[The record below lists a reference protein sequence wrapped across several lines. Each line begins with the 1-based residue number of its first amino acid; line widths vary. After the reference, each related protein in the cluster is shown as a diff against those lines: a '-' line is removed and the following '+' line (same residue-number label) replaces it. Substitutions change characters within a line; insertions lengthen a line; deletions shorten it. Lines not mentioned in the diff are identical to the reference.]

1 MRGCFLPQ
9 VRLWTLRFLVGIVF
23 SAVAVRSASSQD
35 WPQWRG
41 PNRDGHIIGLGVP
54 ERWPAKWRTIWQI
67 EVGEGYSSPV
77 LVDDR
82 LYVFSREDDQE
93 VLRAVSLADGKVLW
107 AGRYPAP
114 YEVNP
119 AARAH
124 GKGPKSTPVVAAG
137 KIVTLGISGI
147 LTCWSAADGK
157 VLWQHRFEDRFG
169 ETSPDFGTA
178 MSPMVVDEKKLLAF
192 VGGPE
197 KGAFCAWDLASGEEL
212 WQWPGD
218 PPAYSS
224 PIVATLAGRKQVVIQ
239 SRRFCVGLDPDSGE
253 LLWQVPF
260 VTQYNVNIV
269 TPVVWKDL
277 LIVSGFRRG
286 TTAYRILPQGNKL
299 AAQEVWHNKEVSMY
313 MNSPVVVGDR
323 LVGLAQEQR
332 GQFFA
337 MDPATGKILW
347 RSEPKQGENAAL
359 LVLGK
364 YVLALTT
371 GSELVVI
378 DPAADSFQPLARWKV
393 AETPTW
399 AHPLWLKEGLVV
411 RDSRHLSLLA
421 PEGMAAQ

>member
-1 MRGCFLPQ
+1 MRHCWRMTRLSTAAFAVWMVGCCL
-9 VRLWTLRFLVGIVF
+9 LTG
-23 SAVAVRSASSQD
+23 VAFAQD

-41 PNRDGHIIGLGVP
+41 PNRDGYIVGLTLP
-54 ERWPAKWRTIWQI
+54 ESWPASWRPVWRI

-77 LVDDR
+77 LVGDR
-82 LYVFSREDDQE
+82 LYVFAREDEQE
-93 VLRAVSLADGKVLW
+93 VLRAVSLVDGKVLW
-107 AGRYPAP
+107 VQKYPAP

-124 GKGPKSTPVVAAG
+124 GKGPKSTPVVG
-137 KIVTLGISGI
+137 GNKIVTLGISGI
-147 LTCWSAADGK
+147 LSCWSTEDGK
-157 VLWQHRFEDRFG
+157 LLWQHRFEDRFG

-178 MSPMVVDEKKLLAF
+178 MSPMVLDGQRVLAF

-197 KGAFCAWDLASGEEL
+197 KGAFCAWDLASGKEL
-212 WQWPGD
+212 WQWAGD

-224 PIVATLAGRKQVVIQ
+224 PVLATLGGREQVVIQ
-239 SRRFCVGLDPDSGE
+239 SRRFCSGLDPQTGE

-269 TPVVWKDL
+269 TPVVWNDL

-286 TTAYRILPQGNKL
+286 TTAYRIVPQGGKL

-323 LVGLAQEQR
+323 LIGLAQEQR

-337 MDPATGKILW
+337 LDAASGKVLW

-371 GSELVVI
+371 GSELIVL
-378 DPAADSFQPLARWKV
+378 DPAADSFKPIVRWKV

-399 AHPLWLKEGLVV
+399 AHPVWSKAGLVV
-411 RDSRHLSLLA
+411 KEFRHLALLA
-421 PEGMAAQ
+421 PESRSAN